1 MSNDGTFTHNAWNF
15 FLYPDDL
22 KIMALNSVYWDTGK
36 KWGFPIQEIR
46 LLVVQLAT
54 RNIYIYIYI
63 YINVYIYDIYEYIYI
78 SKYDIYV
85 SKYKYIYILYLYIY
99 LSILLIGILQ
109 KLR

>member
-36 KWGFPIQEIR
+36 KWGFLFKKSDCWLSN
-46 LLVVQLAT
+46 LLPE
-54 RNIYIYIYI
+54 IYIYIYI

-85 SKYKYIYILYLYIY
+85 SKYKYIYILYLSIY